1 MTQLIQN
8 NPVPARLVSKDFR
21 MAASVAWFGLQLR
34 DSKLVPDKSLNHI
47 ASFAKEAIDKDNKEE
62 RELVKLIEA
71 TK

>member
-1 MTQLIQN
+1 MTQLSPN
-8 NPVPARLVSKDFR
+8 NLTLSKLMSKDFR
-21 MAASVAWFGLQLR
+21 LAASVAWFGLQLR